1 MADKIK
7 KRGFTV
13 IELLL
18 VLSIFSI
25 LLSFSLVNLGTFSNL
40 KNKIDVDLTNNN
52 ILDFINKSKTYC
64 RDEKEE
70 GGYIYFDTKNN
81 EITFNV
87 ELGEIFKLKLPEGF
101 VLNRVREDNRIKI
114 DNMGITEDACSIK
127 FKDRKGEMHC
137 ITMCVGTAY
146 VDIKY

>member
-1 MADKIK
+1 MTDKIK
-7 KRGFTV
+7 RRGFTV

-25 LLSFSLVNLGTFSNL
+25 LLSFSLVNLSTFNNF

-64 RDEKEE
+64 RDKKGE
-70 GGYIYFDTKNN
+70 GGYIYFDTRNN

-87 ELGEIFKLKLPEGF
+87 GLDEIFKLKLPEGF
-101 VLNRVREDNRIKI
+101 VLNPVRDDNRIKI

>member
-7 KRGFTV
+7 KKGFTV

-25 LLSFSLVNLGTFSNL
+25 LLSFSLVNLGTFGNL

-64 RDEKEE
+64 RDKEEE
-70 GGYIYFDTKNN
+70 GGYIYFDTK
-81 EITFNV
+81 
-87 ELGEIFKLKLPEGF
+87 
-101 VLNRVREDNRIKI
+101 
-114 DNMGITEDACSIK
+114 
-127 FKDRKGEMHC
+127 
-137 ITMCVGTAY
+137 TM
-146 VDIKY
+146 K